1 MHNMGYRRQHRG
13 RWTGAFCRRRTGRA
27 VLGFLRFSVRP
38 RSDAASRVVTA
49 LVALACSAA
58 DAAVVPSG
66 GGGGVGGCSSSA
78 SVAGAVVGHTGQRMD
93 AQDGYNMTL
102 CYSHGA
108 ADGHVA
114 LAAPRRG
121 GRGQSEAEAA
131 AEAASAGASMVPPDA
146 QGTVR
151 QVRAAV
157 VAGLPPQAGEG
168 ASTSAALR
176 TETMGLQSE
185 AGAAAEAA
193 TCSRHPAARGARRI
207 CRQRARRTQASA
219 RGAPTRSAVALA
231 EPTAHAPVRPSS
243 GGGWVAHIHAHAY
256 I

>member
-1 MHNMGYRRQHRG
+1 MTDGDIGN
-13 RWTGAFCRRRTGRA
+13 GRA
-27 VLGFLRFSVRP
+27 LF
-38 RSDAASRVVTA
+38 
-49 LVALACSAA
+49 
-58 DAAVVPSG
+58 AAVVPA
-66 GGGGVGGCSSSA
+66 VPSSA
-78 SVAGAVVGHTGQRMD
+78 SSDSPCARAPTPRAASSPRSLLSRAAPPTLLSCPAVAVAESEAAHHQHPVAGAVVGHTGQRMD
-93 AQDGYNMTL
+93 ARDGYNMTL

>member
-1 MHNMGYRRQHRG
+1 MDPWWCEAIAWWRGLVQAGYSPDRVYEWAAGRWGYRVAYDLS
-13 RWTGAFCRRRTGRA
+13 T
-27 VLGFLRFSVRP
+27 V
-38 RSDAASRVVTA
+38 AASA
-49 LVALACSAA
+49 SE
-58 DAAVVPSG
+58 G
-66 GGGGVGGCSSSA
+66 SSSA
-78 SVAGAVVGHTGQRMD
+78 SVAGAVIGHAGQGMD
-93 AQDGYNMTL
+93 AQDGYNMTS

-114 LAAPRRG
+114 LAAPRHG

-131 AEAASAGASMVPPDA
+131 AEAASAGALMVPPDA

-168 ASTSAALR
+168 ASASVALR

-193 TCSRHPAARGARRI
+193 SAGGATATRDEPSQVQFAPNGAAAGPQEWA
-207 CRQRARRTQASA
+207 AHGVVAHDALASA
-219 RGAPTRSAVALA
+219 PSTQGVAGAWAGSVSAAGLVWMCSDSRLWC
-231 EPTAHAPVRPSS
+231 THVLSRQ
-243 GGGWVAHIHAHAY
+243 
-256 I
+256 